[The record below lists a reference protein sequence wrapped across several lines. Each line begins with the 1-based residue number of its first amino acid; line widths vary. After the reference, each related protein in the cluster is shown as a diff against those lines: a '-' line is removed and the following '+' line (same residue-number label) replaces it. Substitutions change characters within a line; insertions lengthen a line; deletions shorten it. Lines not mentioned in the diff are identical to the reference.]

1 MAKKQVALWVLLAMV
16 GVSMLTGIAAVIMPN
31 NLIDDRVL
39 FSILI
44 IGLYALGGLVVVA
57 SARKMRMTYRVCSGF
72 MIASMFGYLLTIWL
86 EPFISYD
93 TEDLLFRISFGG
105 LVVSFV
111 LLHRLLICPL
121 VASNQI
127 TRIAKRTAIITG
139 ITTGAGVVSLLMFDD
154 VIFSSSNLIELI
166 VRLLGIS
173 VIVCAGSTIATGALV
188 IFGPKPGD
196 DEPGLL
202 ESSIVVSMTCPR
214 CQSGIEAKS
223 NRETRCGSCRLKVL
237 VEIEEPRCKCGY
249 LLYELE
255 SDTCPE
261 CGQLIPTD
269 DRWGQKD
276 KSFVGHEAPDPA

>member
-1 MAKKQVALWVLLAMV
+1 MAKKQVALWVLLALV
-16 GVSMLTGIAAVIMPN
+16 GVSMLTGIAAVVMPN

-57 SARKMRMTYRVCSGF
+57 SARKMRMTFRVCSGF
-72 MIASMFGYLLTIWL
+72 MIASMVGYLLTIWL
-86 EPFISYD
+86 EPIINYD
-93 TEDLLFRISFGG
+93 TEDLLFRISFAGV
-105 LVVSFV
+105 VVSFV
-111 LLHRLLICPL
+111 LLHRMLICPL

-127 TRIAKRTAIITG
+127 TRLVKRAAIITG
-139 ITTGAGVVSLLMFDD
+139 ISTGVGVLSLLMFDD
-154 VIFSSSNLIELI
+154 LIFNSSNLIELL

-173 VIVCAGSTIATGALV
+173 AILCAGSTIATGALV

-214 CQSGIEAKS
+214 CQSDIEAKS

-237 VEIEEPRCKCGY
+237 V
-249 LLYELE
+249 
-255 SDTCPE
+255 
-261 CGQLIPTD
+261 
-269 DRWGQKD
+269 
-276 KSFVGHEAPDPA
+276 

>member
-1 MAKKQVALWVLLAMV
+1 MAKKQMALWVLLALV

-31 NLIDDRVL
+31 SLIDERVL
-39 FSILI
+39 ISIMI
-44 IGLYALGGLVVVA
+44 IGMYSLGGLVVVA
-57 SARKMRMTYRVCSGF
+57 SARKMRTTFRFCTGF
-72 MIASMFGYLLTIWL
+72 MLLSMLLFVLLVWIDYRIDYEIT
-86 EPFISYD
+86 
-93 TEDLLFRISFGG
+93 DLLRKIGFGS
-105 LVVSFV
+105 LVISFV
-111 LLHRLLICPL
+111 LAHRLLICPL
-121 VASNQI
+121 SASYQL

-139 ITTGAGVVSLLMFDD
+139 WTTGILMILLTVFDSVVYNTSEFGELL
-154 VIFSSSNLIELI
+154 L
-166 VRLLGIS
+166 RLLGIS
-173 VIVCAGSTIATGALV
+173 AILCAGSTIATGALV

-214 CQSGIEAKS
+214 CQSDIEAKS

-269 DRWGQKD
+269 DRWGEKP
-276 KSFVGHEAPDPA
+276 KSFVGHKAPDSA

>member
-1 MAKKQVALWVLLAMV
+1 MAKKQVALWVLLALV
-16 GVSMLTGIAAVIMPN
+16 GVSMLTGIAAVVMPN

-57 SARKMRMTYRVCSGF
+57 SARKMRMTFRVCSGF
-72 MIASMFGYLLTIWL
+72 MIASMVGYLLTIWL
-86 EPFISYD
+86 EPIINYD
-93 TEDLLFRISFGG
+93 TEDLLFRISFAGV
-105 LVVSFV
+105 VVSFV
-111 LLHRLLICPL
+111 LLHRMLICPL

-127 TRIAKRTAIITG
+127 TRLVKRAAIITG
-139 ITTGAGVVSLLMFDD
+139 ISTGVGVLSLLMFDD
-154 VIFSSSNLIELI
+154 LIFNSSNLIELL

-173 VIVCAGSTIATGALV
+173 AILCAGSTIATGALV

-214 CQSGIEAKS
+214 CQSDIEAKS

-261 CGQLIPTD
+261 CGQLIPPD
-269 DRWGQKD
+269 DRWGEKP
-276 KSFVGHEAPDPA
+276 KAFVGHEAPDSA